1 MKKSR
6 IYLISSLVLIL
17 IATGCS
23 QSFSS
28 SNNSSSSPQIMADTA
43 EATETAEAAENTET
57 EAVENAETVGTT
69 ESAES
74 SEMTEAA
81 AASVFPLTLTHAL
94 GETVIEKQPE
104 RVVAIGW
111 GNLDIP
117 LALGIAPVGVS
128 RVTYG
133 AADDNGLF
141 YWTNEAFNALGIEEP
156 NVFDDTDG
164 LDFEAINN
172 AEPDLILAAYSGIS
186 QEEYDQLSEIAPV
199 AAYKEAWATTWQDLT
214 LDNGKALGKEEA
226 AKALVDET
234 SAMIQEKAAAF
245 PDIQGLTAA
254 YCYFD
259 TSNLGSFYVYMPKDP
274 RAAYLIDLGLDLP
287 ENIRALDD
295 GSFFF
300 MTVSSENIDVLKDL
314 DLIVTWGE
322 DDTLS
327 ALQADPLINQVP
339 AIQRGSVVFLSNNSA
354 LISASCT
361 PTPLSIKA
369 TIDEYLQLIQKAAEK
384 LN

>member
-1 MKKSR
+1 MKHTGIK
-6 IYLISSLVLIL
+6 LVSA
-17 IATGCS
+17 IALLLGTAGCS
-23 QSFSS
+23 QSAAPAEGSS
-28 SNNSSSSPQIMADTA
+28 ADS
-43 EATETAEAAENTET
+43 
-57 EAVENAETVGTT
+57 GT
-69 ESAES
+69 
-74 SEMTEAA
+74 SEVSEGT
-81 AASVFPLTLTHAL
+81 FPVTLTHAL
-94 GETVIEKQPE
+94 GETVIEQKPE
-104 RVVAIGW
+104 RVAAIGW

-128 RVTYG
+128 KATYG

-141 YWTNEAFNALGIEEP
+141 YWTNEAFAALGVDSP

-164 LDFEAINN
+164 LDFEAISN
-172 AEPDLILAAYSGIS
+172 AEPDIILAAYSGIS

-199 AAYKEAWATTWQDLT
+199 AAYREAWATTWQDLT
-214 LDNGKALGKEEA
+214 IDNGKALGMEEE
-226 AKALVDET
+226 AKALVEET
-234 SAMIQEKAAAF
+234 SAFIEEKKAAY
-245 PDIQGLTAA
+245 PEIQGLTAA

-259 TSNLGSFYVYMPKDP
+259 VTNLSSFYVYMPKDP
-274 RAAYLIDLGLDLP
+274 RAAYLVDLGLDLP

-322 DDTLS
+322 DDTLA
-327 ALQADPLINQVP
+327 ALQADPLISQVP
-339 AIQRGSVVFLSNNSA
+339 AVERGSVVFLSNNST

-361 PTPLSIKA
+361 PTPLSIRA
-369 TIDEYLQLIQKAAEK
+369 TIDEYLELIKTAAGK